1 MICAALIQDEDEAY
15 NYTICTACFYSPYT
29 TCKVAAHLYL
39 PLCRKTVKLKSD
51 ASLKPISAHCIP
63 RQHHQPQLLSQPI
76 IQLHSSTR
84 KAFMIALEGLW
95 PFVSALPCRAL
106 DIAITSEVRS
116 EIWLTFVAELPS
128 AEWPV
133 LGLLLPICSA
143 EIQRPGHIRPFAADR
158 GLVPPALIALPSSAA

>member
-1 MICAALIQDEDEAY
+1 
-15 NYTICTACFYSPYT
+15 
-29 TCKVAAHLYL
+29 
-39 PLCRKTVKLKSD
+39 
-51 ASLKPISAHCIP
+51 
-63 RQHHQPQLLSQPI
+63 
-76 IQLHSSTR
+76 
-84 KAFMIALEGLW
+84 MIALEGLW

-158 GLVPPALIALPSSAA
+158 GLVPPALIALLSIPVSLEVLLNTKLHAEHNLHPTMVQTNRARPSCRPQA